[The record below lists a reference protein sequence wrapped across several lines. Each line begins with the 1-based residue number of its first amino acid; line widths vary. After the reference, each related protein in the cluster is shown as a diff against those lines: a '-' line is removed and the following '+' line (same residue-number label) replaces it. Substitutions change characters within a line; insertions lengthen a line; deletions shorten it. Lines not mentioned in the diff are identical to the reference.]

1 MPAWFEITINLK
13 SYNESFC
20 RASIVSCIKEKLS
33 HEVIYFP
40 LGALTL
46 ITHLYLIKEFF
57 FFENIL
63 VFSSLFLNH
72 QYYDMDHQL

>member
-1 MPAWFEITINLK
+1 MPAWFEIIINLK

-20 RASIVSCIKEKLS
+20 RASIVSCIKVKLS

-46 ITHLYLIKEFF
+46 ITPSLSNKRILFF
-57 FFENIL
+57 WKYFL
-63 VFSSLFLNH
+63 VFQVF
-72 QYYDMDHQL
+72 